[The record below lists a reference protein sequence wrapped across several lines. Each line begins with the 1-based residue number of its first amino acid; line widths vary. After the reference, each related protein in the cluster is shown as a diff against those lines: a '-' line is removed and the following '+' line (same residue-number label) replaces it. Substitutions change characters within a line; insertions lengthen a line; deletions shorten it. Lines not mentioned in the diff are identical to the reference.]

1 MIIWKKL
8 TNNYNDD
15 EDDNDGDKDD
25 SNKPFLFEHSHWN
38 LLPNLSEDNS
48 ETPIEWSL

>member
-15 EDDNDGDKDD
+15 EDDKDGDKDD
-25 SNKPFLFEHSHWN
+25 SNTPFLFEHSHWN
-38 LLPNLSEDNS
+38 LYLICLR
-48 ETPIEWSL
+48 IILKLQ